1 MNSYYRVFAEIN
13 LSTIANNVSEIRRI
27 IGNDVEIMAVIKA
40 DGYGHGAVP
49 IAKTLVDNGADRLG
63 VAVIEEGIVLR
74 KSGIEVPILILG
86 YTSEHQYGYLVQY
99 EITQTVFKYPMAE
112 AISKIA
118 MGLNKNAKIHIKL
131 DTGMTRIGFAPTL
144 ENAELIKKITELP
157 NIEVEGIFSHFA
169 RADEGDQTVS
179 REQLNRFNEF
189 IQLLES
195 KGVNIPIKHMSN
207 SAAIIDFKE
216 ARFNVVRPGLILYGL
231 YPSDEVDK
239 EKIKLQPSL
248 ELKSHVIYVKE
259 VPENT
264 SVGYGGTYI
273 TSKKMKIATIP
284 VGYGDGYP
292 RTLSSRG
299 RVLINGQYAP
309 IIGRICMDQFMV
321 DVTELQ
327 GKIDGAEVVL
337 IGKQGDNHIPVE
349 EIAELSNTINY
360 EIICGL
366 GKRIPRV
373 YTQNGKIVRTID
385 CYE

>member
-13 LSTIANNVSEIRRI
+13 LSAIANNVAQIRKNI
-27 IGNDVEIMAVIKA
+27 ASNVEVMAIIKA

-49 IAKTLVDNGADRLG
+49 IAKTLVENGADRLG

-99 EITQTVFKYPMAE
+99 EITQTVFKYSMAE

-118 MGLNKNAKIHIKL
+118 MSLNKNAKIHIKV
-131 DTGMTRIGFAPTL
+131 DTGMARIGFAPTQ
-144 ENAELIKKITELP
+144 ENADIIKKITELP

-169 RADEGDQTVS
+169 RADEGNTIYPS
-179 REQLNRFNEF
+179 EQLDRFQEF
-189 IQLLES
+189 ILLLES
-195 KGVNIPIKHMSN
+195 MGINIPIKHISN
-207 SAAIIDFKE
+207 SAAIIDYKD
-216 ARFNVVRPGLILYGL
+216 AQYDLVRPGLVIYGL
-231 YPSDEVDK
+231 YPSEEVNK
-239 EKIKLQPSL
+239 KAINLEPAL
-248 ELKSHVIYVKE
+248 ELKSHVIYLKE

-264 SVGYGGTYI
+264 SIGYGGTFI
-273 TSKKMKIATIP
+273 TSKTTKIATIP

-292 RTLSSRG
+292 RALSSKG
-299 RVLINGQYAP
+299 RVLIGGKFAP

-321 DVTELQ
+321 DVTDFDEL
-327 GKIDGAEVVL
+327 IEGAEVVL
-337 IGKQGDNHIPVE
+337 IGKQGENSISVE
-349 EIAELSNTINY
+349 ELAKLSNTINY

-373 YTQNGKIVRTID
+373 YKQNGKIVRTID
-385 CYE
+385 CFE